1 MHAHKRC
8 RSLKYGCGSALCDFG
23 RVVRMIYDGVVQL
36 LWNGLRRYTSD
47 GSAYRI
53 ALTECQNYLRGRNGV
68 DSIPQSY
75 VLACESNRFLNLNFP
90 QQLAKLL
97 FIQRFLAHERLRKL
111 KQLGQLGAQHFQ
123 RRTIALLQ
131 QRSHFDARRYA
142 QR

>member
-23 RVVRMIYDGVVQL
+23 RVVRMIYDVVVQL
-36 LWNGLRRYTSD
+36 LWNELRRYTSD
-47 GSAYRI
+47 SSAYQI
-53 ALTECQNYLRGRNGV
+53 ALTEYQDCLRGRSGV
-68 DSIPQSY
+68 DSMPQSY
-75 VLACESNRFLNLNFP
+75 VLACESNRFLNLNSP
-90 QQLAKLL
+90 QQLAKPPL
-97 FIQRFLAHERLRKL
+97 IQRFLAHERLRKL

-131 QRSHFDARRYA
+131 QRGHFASRRYA